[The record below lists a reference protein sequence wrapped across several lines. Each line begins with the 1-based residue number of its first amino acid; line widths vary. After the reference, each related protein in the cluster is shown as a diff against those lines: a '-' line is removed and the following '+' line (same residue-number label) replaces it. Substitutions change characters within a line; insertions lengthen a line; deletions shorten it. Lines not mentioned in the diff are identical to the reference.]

1 MHILDQ
7 IRQKREDP
15 AGMEDLY
22 RQSVQQKTTDEFTA
36 GINTVYEET
45 PYSLLYAAWFYRLK
59 STGEAA
65 RQIFWKYALPL
76 ALLSGFLIWIFSDD
90 NLTFLDRI
98 PLFMLFWSP
107 IAGIAVLAYLSLSAK
122 RGYRAAILLSLGLVA
137 FTFYI
142 LLVVPTMEV
151 WSQNSTADL
160 MTIHLPVL
168 ALAAV
173 GAFTTGLRATAE
185 RRFAFVIKTYEI
197 ITTGG
202 LFAIAIGIFATV
214 TFGLFN
220 ALSIDLPNVV
230 QRLIFAGGGGM
241 LPVLAVAIIYNP
253 LVAPEEQDFSQG
265 LSKFLSNLLHIM
277 ILPTLLVAV
286 LYVFFIPF
294 NFTEPFYNRDVLFI
308 YNGMLFAVIALL
320 VGATPINSRDISP
333 RLQFWLRY
341 AIMAV
346 AALAALVSLYAL
358 AAIVYRTWMDG
369 ITMNRLT
376 VIGWNI
382 INIAVLTI
390 LLYQQFN
397 IDETHW
403 ANGLKKAFNIATI
416 AYTAWAAFIILAVP
430 LLFH

>member
-1 MHILDQ
+1 
-7 IRQKREDP
+7 
-15 AGMEDLY
+15 
-22 RQSVQQKTTDEFTA
+22 
-36 GINTVYEET
+36 
-45 PYSLLYAAWFYRLK
+45 
-59 STGEAA
+59 
-65 RQIFWKYALPL
+65 
-76 ALLSGFLIWIFSDD
+76 
-90 NLTFLDRI
+90 
-98 PLFMLFWSP
+98 
-107 IAGIAVLAYLSLSAK
+107 
-122 RGYRAAILLSLGLVA
+122 
-137 FTFYI
+137 
-142 LLVVPTMEV
+142 
-151 WSQNSTADL
+151 
-160 MTIHLPVL
+160 
-168 ALAAV
+168 
-173 GAFTTGLRATAE
+173 
-185 RRFAFVIKTYEI
+185 
-197 ITTGG
+197 
-202 LFAIAIGIFATV
+202 
-214 TFGLFN
+214 
-220 ALSIDLPNVV
+220 
-230 QRLIFAGGGGM
+230 M